1 MAKACHTV
9 RCEEHYMDILLDDE
23 VMNGRPA
30 ETTKEASLAAR
41 ISDGKG
47 GKGSKHGQR
56 GPNKG
61 RQQHRAPQPFDG
73 YVYDGRRPSEEYVRS
88 QKEKRG
94 ASYRECQ
101 FCTWPGHLA
110 NDCHKLKALKAKQG
124 SKQNSTSQESS
135 DIGPTSSTSSSGKFI
150 TWEASITELV
160 ASTTEMSSDNV

>member
-1 MAKACHTV
+1 MTPVQLYA
-9 RCEEHYMDILLDDE
+9 DILLDDE

-47 GKGSKHGQR
+47 GKGGKR
-56 GPNKG
+56 GRRGRNKG

-94 ASYRECQ
+94 QATVNANSAPGLA
-101 FCTWPGHLA
+101 TWLTTA
-110 NDCHKLKALKAKQG
+110 TNSRLSRLNKDRSRILRVRNRLTKAQPHRHRHPESLLRG
-124 SKQNSTSQESS
+124 RHPSPNSSPAQ
-135 DIGPTSSTSSSGKFI
+135 PK
-150 TWEASITELV
+150 
-160 ASTTEMSSDNV
+160 